1 MFDIKFFRNVAGL
14 KEKIVS
20 RKMNKSDADTILRE
34 FDALRDRKPFV
45 FNIETTNYC
54 NMRCVMCPRT
64 TLMTRKN
71 IWIDDEMFER
81 VLDQMRPHSA
91 EDLRIFWDFVYGK
104 YNLDAET
111 RSENGFYFHIS
122 SRCVT
127 LHGYGEPLLDKNII
141 RRVEACTK
149 RNIPTYFSCVPAN
162 IDLEKVEALMRS
174 GLTVLKFSIDALDDE
189 KQRQIRGR
197 RANFHI
203 AYEKIL
209 KVLDLKRAGGYKTTI
224 VPTMIVMGTDESAR
238 AMHREFLDLWKDK
251 DVFAYVKSLDNR
263 WLYQADSALQNRSHY
278 ADQYCEFP
286 WTSLTV
292 MADGSVV
299 PCTQDYDAE
308 MCMGNV
314 NEQSLEEIW
323 NSEKYAE
330 FRRWHVTGEFPKGF
344 KCAGRCDLKKL
355 HSYLDRT

>member
-1 MFDIKFFRNVAGL
+1 MFDIKFFQKAAPT
-14 KEKIVS
+14 KEKIVAGE
-20 RKMNKSDADTILRE
+20 KGAGDVDAILRE
-34 FDALRDRKPFV
+34 FDALRAPKPFV

-64 TLMTRKN
+64 ELMTRKN
-71 IWIDDEMFER
+71 IWIDDEMFEN
-81 VLDQMRPHSA
+81 VLDQMRPHSD
-91 EDLRIFWDFVYGK
+91 EDLKAFWDFVHGRY
-104 YNLDAET
+104 DMDEET
-111 RSENGFYFHIS
+111 RTENGFYFHVS

-141 RRVEACTK
+141 RRVSACTE
-149 RNIPTYFSCVPAN
+149 RGIPTYFSCVPAN
-162 IDLEKVEALMRS
+162 IDVEKIEELMRA
-174 GLTVLKFSIDALDDE
+174 GLTVLKFSVDALDDE
-189 KQRQIRGR
+189 KQRAIRGR
-197 RANFHI
+197 RNNFHA

-209 KVLDLKRAGGYKTTI
+209 TVLDMKAAQGLKTRI
-224 VPTMIVMGTDESAR
+224 VVTMLVMGADETSR
-238 AMHREFLDLWKDK
+238 AMHQEFMDLWKGR

-263 WLYQADSALQNRSHY
+263 WLYESDENLKNRSHY
-278 ADQYCEFP
+278 DDQYCEFP

-323 NSEKYAE
+323 NGEKYRE
-330 FRRWHVTGEFPKGF
+330 FRRWHATGEFPEGF
-344 KCAGRCDLKKL
+344 KCAGRCDLKKM
-355 HSYLDRT
+355 HSYIKKA